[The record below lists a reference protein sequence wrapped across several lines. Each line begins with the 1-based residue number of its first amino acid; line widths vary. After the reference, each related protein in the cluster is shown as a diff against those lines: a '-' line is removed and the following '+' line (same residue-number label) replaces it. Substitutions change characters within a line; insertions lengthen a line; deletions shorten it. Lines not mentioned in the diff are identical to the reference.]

1 MERWKNGEMEIY
13 KYPIETI
20 NIQMN
25 IQYPTRNNQ
34 YPSNYQI
41 PSIKQQINAAV
52 SHLPLA

>member
-1 MERWKNGEMEIY
+1 MEINQY
-13 KYPIETI
+13 HLEKI
-20 NIQMN
+20 NTQMN
-25 IQYPTRNNQ
+25 IQ